1 MNCDLLSLFGA
12 GLLTPPKPPTV
23 GLQRGLW
30 RGQETGHSLFT

>member
-1 MNCDLLSLFGA
+1 MSRGTPLFGA

-30 RGQETGHSLFT
+30 RGQETGHNRLFT